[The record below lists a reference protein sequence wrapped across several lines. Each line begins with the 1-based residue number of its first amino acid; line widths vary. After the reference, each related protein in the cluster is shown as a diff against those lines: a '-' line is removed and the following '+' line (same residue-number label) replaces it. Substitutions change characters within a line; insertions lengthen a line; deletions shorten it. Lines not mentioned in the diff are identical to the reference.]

1 MSSTRPIPG
10 PVQAAAALYF
20 FALAAGIFDTVL
32 AIVEEP
38 SRLAM
43 GAGIRVFV
51 TALASFF
58 IVNMAAGR
66 NWARITLA
74 VLLGGLGTLSLVG
87 DPIQWLLDGNSV
99 ATFLGSAG
107 TMTWMF
113 TGSRVLHVTAVLLAT
128 GLMFHPAANRYFKRQ
143 PVYPAKILLKS

>member
-1 MSSTRPIPG
+1 
-10 PVQAAAALYF
+10 VQSAAALYF
-20 FALAAGIFDTVL
+20 FALAAGIFETVL

-43 GAGIRVFV
+43 GGGIRVAV

-66 NWARITLA
+66 NWARLTLA
-74 VLLGGLGTLSLVG
+74 ILLGGLGTLSLVV
-87 DPIQWLLDGNSV
+87 DPIQWLLDGNSIS
-99 ATFLGSAG
+99 AFLGDAD
-107 TMTWMF
+107 TMTWLF
-113 TGSRVLHVTAVLLAT
+113 TGSRVLHTTSVLLAT